1 MVSISSVS
9 RNVKKGKGRMEL
21 RDMIREKFRSEAACA
36 RKMGWSRQ
44 RFHTIVSGKRLPN
57 VRELNQIAAVLERS
71 VDELL
76 PLFLRKR

>member
-1 MVSISSVS
+1 
-9 RNVKKGKGRMEL
+9 
-21 RDMIREKFRSEAACA
+21 MIREKFRSEAACA

-44 RFHTIVSGKRLPN
+44 RFHPIASGKRLPN

-76 PLFLRKR
+76 PPLFAEAVSMRQAEGAVG

>member
-1 MVSISSVS
+1 
-9 RNVKKGKGRMEL
+9 
-21 RDMIREKFRSEAACA
+21 MIREKFRSEAACA

-44 RFHTIVSGKRLPN
+44 RFHPIVSGKRLPN

>member
-21 RDMIREKFRSEAACA
+21 RDMIRDKFLSDAACA

-44 RFHTIVSGKRLPN
+44 RFHPIVSGKRLPN

-76 PLFLRKR
+76 PLFLRGR

>member
-21 RDMIREKFRSEAACA
+21 RDMIREKFRSEAECA

-44 RFHTIVSGKRLPN
+44 RLNKITTGKKMPDIA
-57 VRELNQIAAVLERS
+57 ELNCIAAVLERNA
-71 VDELL
+71 DELL
-76 PLFLRKR
+76 HIFLAT